1 MINIL
6 LLFLIFW
13 FTFFGVNAS
22 KFVDCPKKDTDF
34 RENRKL
40 FVATCDSRLG
50 YKSHWAL
57 RAWNSSG
64 YNLRKK
70 NNLPMINVCYGKSWK
85 TYEFLTKPML
95 YKNYVSK
102 LPQDAYIILMDSDTF
117 WAVDDVS
124 TIWHRFDCARNGKE
138 MVLSTEMQCWIGRY
152 CNEDDIKR
160 WYSDVT
166 NIPTYSPFANSG
178 VVMGKNQ
185 QIIEMLDYV
194 IKNNKK
200 YFIEK
205 PGNKYKFDDQYA
217 YVDYAITLKP
227 DIVALDYHQ
236 QLLSSFSVHVP
247 ALNGE
252 EPERW
257 GFRCKRKNGTISMH
271 CPDYTQK
278 MMREGYFH
286 LDQKSC
292 ELSRKLPENGA
303 LNSYLESIS
312 PHTVIWHGNGVG
324 KRVYSKLHQDVFACF
339 LRNHEINLVN
349 WQSSWHK

>member
-117 WAVDDVS
+117 
-124 TIWHRFDCARNGKE
+124 
-138 MVLSTEMQCWIGRY
+138 
-152 CNEDDIKR
+152 
-160 WYSDVT
+160 
-166 NIPTYSPFANSG
+166 
-178 VVMGKNQ
+178 
-185 QIIEMLDYV
+185 
-194 IKNNKK
+194 
-200 YFIEK
+200 
-205 PGNKYKFDDQYA
+205 
-217 YVDYAITLKP
+217 
-227 DIVALDYHQ
+227 
-236 QLLSSFSVHVP
+236 
-247 ALNGE
+247 
-252 EPERW
+252 
-257 GFRCKRKNGTISMH
+257 
-271 CPDYTQK
+271 
-278 MMREGYFH
+278 
-286 LDQKSC
+286 
-292 ELSRKLPENGA
+292 
-303 LNSYLESIS
+303 
-312 PHTVIWHGNGVG
+312 
-324 KRVYSKLHQDVFACF
+324 
-339 LRNHEINLVN
+339 
-349 WQSSWHK
+349 